1 MTAPTT
7 ARRCWALVVIAA
19 MLGGLLSACSS
30 SADTSAP
37 TDAQVRTALAE
48 HARGVLTHNRRDFLA
63 SVADGTQ
70 ATDFRDDQLAEYDNL
85 VTVPLAAWS
94 YTIGATI
101 TDRSA
106 QATARKTYGS
116 SARIVRVELHYR
128 IRGVDTVSVDH
139 SLWWTFV
146 RRGGRAQVVT
156 ADSLAR
162 EGGVSWSGPWD
173 FGPMTTVTGRSS
185 VVFGRADQTA
195 ALQAIAGAVDTAV
208 PVVTSVWGS
217 SWNRRI
223 AVIVAPSSAALTAA
237 LGSSSSDGSTSG
249 IAALTVS
256 AGSDPLTG
264 TPLEQRLVIDPTAY
278 EKLSAVG
285 RRITVT
291 HELTHLASAT
301 ATTEA
306 IPRWLVE
313 GFAEYVGNLG
323 TGQPVSTAAAELRAQ
338 IRAGTVPAT
347 LPGDDTVDTSST
359 AASAYEQAWLAC
371 RLVVSKVGQS
381 GLVRLY
387 RTVGAS
393 PDSSDVALA
402 SGLKAVLG
410 ESVATFTAQW
420 RAYLR
425 SQLG

>member
-1 MTAPTT
+1 MRSRVLVAVI
-7 ARRCWALVVIAA
+7 ALVA
-19 MLGGLLSACSS
+19 GLLSACSDS
-30 SADTSAP
+30 SQDTAV
-37 TDAQVRTALAE
+37 TDAQVRAALTL
-48 HARGVLTHNRRDFLA
+48 HARGVLAHNRADFLA
-63 SVADGTQ
+63 SVGNSKKAAG
-70 ATDFRDDQLAEYDNL
+70 FRDDQSAEYDNL

-94 YTIGATI
+94 YTIGAKV

-106 QATARKTYGS
+106 QATARKTYGA

-128 IRGVDTVSVDH
+128 VRGVDTVSVDH

-146 RRGGRAQVVT
+146 GNGGRGQVV
-156 ADSLAR
+156 ADDSLAR
-162 EGGVSWSGPWD
+162 EGGVSWTGPWD

-185 VVFGRADQTA
+185 VVFGRADQSA
-195 ALQAIAGAVDTAV
+195 ALQAVATAVDTAE
-208 PVVTSVWGS
+208 PVVTSVWGIG
-217 SWNRRI
+217 WNRRI
-223 AVIVAPSSAALTAA
+223 AVIVAPTSAALTAA
-237 LGSSSSDGSTSG
+237 LGSSSSDGETSN

-256 AGSDPLTG
+256 AGTDPLTSK
-264 TPLEQRLVIDPTAY
+264 PLEQRLVVDPTAY
-278 EKLSAVG
+278 AKLSAIG
-285 RRITVT
+285 RRITIT
-291 HELTHLASAT
+291 HELTHLASAM

-313 GFAEYVGNLG
+313 GFADYVGNLG
-323 TGQPVSTAAAELRAQ
+323 TGQSVDTVAAELLAQ
-338 IRAGTVPAT
+338 VRAGKVPAT
-347 LPGDDTVDTSST
+347 LPGDDTIDTAST

-371 RLVVSKVGQS
+371 RLVAAKVGQS

-393 PDSSDVALA
+393 PDNSAAALA
-402 SGLKAVLG
+402 AGLKAVVG